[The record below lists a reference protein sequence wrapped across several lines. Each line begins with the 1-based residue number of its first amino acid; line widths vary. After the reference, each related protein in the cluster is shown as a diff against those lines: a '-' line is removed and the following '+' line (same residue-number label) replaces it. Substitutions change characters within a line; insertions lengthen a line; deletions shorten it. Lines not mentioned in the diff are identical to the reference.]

1 MAIKT
6 VDAFVCA
13 FLCALLKLL
22 IKQKSFAPFVV
33 YPRVK
38 SRSTV
43 RMHVQVLRGSHSK
56 VLSATVYGSRKR

>member
-6 VDAFVCA
+6 VDVRLRVFMHTVEAFDQT
-13 FLCALLKLL
+13 KN
-22 IKQKSFAPFVV
+22 FAPFVL

-43 RMHVQVLRGSHSK
+43 GMHVQVLRGSHSK
-56 VLSATVYGSRKR
+56 VLSAIVYGSRKR